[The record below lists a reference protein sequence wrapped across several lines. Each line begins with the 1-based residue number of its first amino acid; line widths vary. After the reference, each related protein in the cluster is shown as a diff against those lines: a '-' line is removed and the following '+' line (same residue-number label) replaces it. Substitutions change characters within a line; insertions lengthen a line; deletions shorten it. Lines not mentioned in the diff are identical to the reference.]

1 MRIPAMAAAALM
13 LLAGCDTTTRK
24 PPLQIFP
31 DMDRQPRYN
40 PLAESSF
47 FADGRASRMPVPGTV
62 AVGQLRED
70 DSYYTGISGNLYLG
84 RNPRPLDA
92 ALLARGRTQF
102 EVFCAPC
109 HDRTGDG
116 RGIVST
122 RGAWLAVNL
131 HEDRI
136 VQMTDGELFNVASFG
151 RRTMPGYRFQ
161 ISADDRWAI
170 VAYIRALQR
179 TTQGTLEDVPPEL
192 RKGVR

>member
-1 MRIPAMAAAALM
+1 MRAASVASVAL
-13 LLAGCDTTTRK
+13 LFLAGCGTTTRK
-24 PPLQIFP
+24 PPIEIFA

-40 PLAESSF
+40 ALAESPF
-47 FADGRASRMPVPGTV
+47 FPDGRASRMPVPGTV

-70 DSYYTGISGNLYLG
+70 DSYHTGISGNLYLG

-109 HDRTGDG
+109 HDRAGDG

-131 HEDRI
+131 HEERV
-136 VQMTDGELFNVASFG
+136 VQMTDGELFNVATFG

-179 TTQGTLEDVPPEL
+179 ATQGTLEDVPPEL